1 MNYPAVNITEVKSI
15 GRLNSFI
22 IEQLIELEPYI
33 GQTPRLVP
41 SKTVTKDILKRCIED
56 GYYVESLI
64 LPDIPVMLNGVASDT
79 KIAEQLYRSRE
90 VLSDTEIIDF
100 IDVMES
106 LYHPK
111 ESRVAWSYIDFS
123 SLQEEALK
131 GKAGTEITKT

>member
-123 SLQEEALK
+123 SL
-131 GKAGTEITKT
+131 